1 MQQANVLSVIVPCY
15 NEGGDGIHTLYRC
28 VKSVI
33 DGLLDAGT
41 IGGYELFFVNDGS
54 GDDTLQA
61 IRSLSRENPN
71 VRYISFTRNFGK
83 EAAMLAGLE
92 HCVGDYVVIMDADL
106 QDPPELLP
114 DMFAEMHAEEGCEC
128 VATRRTTRKG
138 EPLLRSLFS
147 RLFYKLINRISEVE
161 IVDGARDF
169 RLMSRRMVN
178 SILDLKEKSRFS
190 KGLFVWSGF
199 PIRYLEYNNVER
211 AVGKTKWSFWKLVKY
226 SMDGITA
233 FSMAPLQAASALGL
247 LCFTGSL
254 LAVLF
259 FVIQKLFFGIAVQG
273 YALMICSIFLLGGLQ
288 LLGIGV
294 LGLYLAKVFI
304 ESKHR
309 PDYVIQEYKLADEPV
324 PGAAAGENDK
334 A

>member
-1 MQQANVLSVIVPCY
+1 MLSIIVPCY
-15 NEGGDGIHTLYRC
+15 NEADDVADFYEQTSAVVGALLSDGT
-28 VKSVI
+28 I
-33 DGLLDAGT
+33 DGF
-41 IGGYELFFVNDGS
+41 EFLFVDDGS
-54 GDDTLQA
+54 GDDTFQI
-61 IRSLSRENPN
+61 IRSLSLENPN
-71 VRYISFTRNFGK
+71 VHYISFTRNFGK

-92 HCVGDYVVIMDADL
+92 HCIGDYVVIMDADL

-114 DMFAEMHAEEGCEC
+114 KMFAEMNAEEGCEC

-169 RLMSRRMVN
+169 RLMSRRMVD
-178 SILDLKEKSRFS
+178 SILALKEKSRFS

-199 PIRYLEYNNVER
+199 RVRYLEYNNVER
-211 AVGKTKWSFWKLVKY
+211 SAGTTKWSFWKLVKY

-294 LGLYLAKVFI
+294 LGLYLSKIFI
-304 ESKHR
+304 ESKRR
-309 PDYVIQEYKLADEPV
+309 PDYVILECCLAEESMS
-324 PGAAAGENDK
+324 GIAAGENDK